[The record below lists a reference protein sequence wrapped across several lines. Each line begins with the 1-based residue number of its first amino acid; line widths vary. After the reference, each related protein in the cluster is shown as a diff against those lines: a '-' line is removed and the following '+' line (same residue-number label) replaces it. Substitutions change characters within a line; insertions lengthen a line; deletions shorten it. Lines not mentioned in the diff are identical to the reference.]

1 MQIKEL
7 AELTGVSV
15 RTLHH
20 YDKIGLLVPQK
31 MTGMAIVFIQKKMS
45 TNYNK
50 FFSLKNSIS
59 L

>member
-31 MTGMAIVFIQKKMS
+31 DDWNGYRIYSEKMS